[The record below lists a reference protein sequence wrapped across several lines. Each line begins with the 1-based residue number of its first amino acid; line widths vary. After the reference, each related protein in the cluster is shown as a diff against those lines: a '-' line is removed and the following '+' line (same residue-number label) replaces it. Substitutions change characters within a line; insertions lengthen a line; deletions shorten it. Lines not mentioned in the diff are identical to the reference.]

1 MVPYRRPPP
10 RQPTTTPSPETLS
23 TVIRAC
29 PPEGITRTLPFL
41 VSCLPLTPTQR
52 CPTGASSLTASQQ
65 PPTHTAPSL
74 ARARSTAA
82 VLNQPTEPA
91 SLLNGPSL
99 SGSRNPHSIF
109 HFQLVPEMA
118 PNARRGPWS
127 QAEDSFL
134 LSIVS
139 QQGANNWVRI
149 SQMLRT
155 RTPKQCRE
163 RFHQNL
169 KPTLNH
175 EPITPEEG
183 EVIERLVAEM
193 GKKWAEIARQLN
205 GRSDNAV
212 KNWWNGGQNRRRRM
226 SERRRSEAQT
236 AAVQQHHGNHYH
248 HHHQS
253 QYQHHSPTYAHQQYH
268 QQQQQQYHARPA
280 PLSIQPQPYANRAY
294 DTPIPSPS
302 GQSVLSTDGAPSLI
316 TDSGSESRSPHYAAS
331 PMEHPLP
338 PLIGRRD
345 ERRRSSLAYLP
356 RNGSF
361 ITDDDQSHA
370 LPRASSADHQDAAAR
385 KREQLRLPQL
395 PAFVSNGG
403 SPIFR
408 EPNYGSSGVSRQ
420 LPLLT
425 APFTASG
432 DSSRRGSPVQPT
444 PHRPSYCTVQR
455 ALPSFSELVQQ
466 PRSQSV
472 SVTLAPAPCL
482 PPMKPRSPSSKLNAV
497 ASLLN

>member
-1 MVPYRRPPP
+1 
-10 RQPTTTPSPETLS
+10 
-23 TVIRAC
+23 
-29 PPEGITRTLPFL
+29 
-41 VSCLPLTPTQR
+41 
-52 CPTGASSLTASQQ
+52 
-65 PPTHTAPSL
+65 
-74 ARARSTAA
+74 
-82 VLNQPTEPA
+82 
-91 SLLNGPSL
+91 
-99 SGSRNPHSIF
+99 
-109 HFQLVPEMA
+109 MA

-127 QAEDSFL
+127 QAEDQFL

-175 EPITPEEG
+175 DPITAEEG
-183 EVIERLVAEM
+183 EMIERLVAEM

-236 AAVQQHHGNHYH
+236 ASVQHHAGHFH
-248 HHHQS
+248 HHQAQYQQYHHQS
-253 QYQHHSPTYAHQQYH
+253 QHSYHSRPT
-268 QQQQQQYHARPA
+268 
-280 PLSIQPQPYANRAY
+280 PLSIQPQPYNARAY

-302 GQSVLSTDGAPSLI
+302 GQSVLSTEGAPSLI

-356 RNGSF
+356 RNSSF
-361 ITDDDQSHA
+361 ITDEEHSQLA
-370 LPRASSADHQDAAAR
+370 PLRASSADHGEAAAR
-385 KREQLRLPQL
+385 KREQLRLPEP
-395 PAFVSNGG
+395 PAFVSSGG

-408 EPNYGSSGVSRQ
+408 EPNYSSTGNRQ

-425 APFTASG
+425 QPFTASRSVSG
-432 DSSRRGSPVQPT
+432 RSSPVQFS
-444 PHRPSYCTVQR
+444 PHRASYCPQQS
-455 ALPSFSELVQQ
+455 LPSFSELVQ
-466 PRSQSV
+466 PRAHS
-472 SVTLAPAPCL
+472 TAALAPAPYL
-482 PPMKPRSPSSKLNAV
+482 PPMKPRSPISKPNAV
-497 ASLLN
+497 ASILN

>member
-1 MVPYRRPPP
+1 
-10 RQPTTTPSPETLS
+10 
-23 TVIRAC
+23 
-29 PPEGITRTLPFL
+29 
-41 VSCLPLTPTQR
+41 
-52 CPTGASSLTASQQ
+52 
-65 PPTHTAPSL
+65 
-74 ARARSTAA
+74 
-82 VLNQPTEPA
+82 
-91 SLLNGPSL
+91 
-99 SGSRNPHSIF
+99 
-109 HFQLVPEMA
+109 MA

-127 QAEDSFL
+127 QAEDQFL

-175 EPITPEEG
+175 DPITPEEG
-183 EVIERLVAEM
+183 EIIERLVAEM

-236 AAVQQHHGNHYH
+236 AAVQQHHAGHF
-248 HHHQS
+248 HHHQT
-253 QYQHHSPTYAHQQYH
+253 QYQQFH
-268 QQQQQQYHARPA
+268 
-280 PLSIQPQPYANRAY
+280 QPQH
-294 DTPIPSPS
+294 
-302 GQSVLSTDGAPSLI
+302 
-316 TDSGSESRSPHYAAS
+316 SGSESRSPHYAAS

-356 RNGSF
+356 RNSSF
-361 ITDDDQSHA
+361 INDDENSQLA
-370 LPRASSADHQDAAAR
+370 PLRASSADNGDAAAR
-385 KREQLRLPQL
+385 KREQMRLPE
-395 PAFVSNGG
+395 PPSFVSNGG

-408 EPNYGSSGVSRQ
+408 EPNYSSTGSKQ

-425 APFTASG
+425 QPFTASG
-432 DSSRRGSPVQPT
+432 SVSRRSSPIQFS
-444 PHRPSYCTVQR
+444 PHRASYCPPQQL
-455 ALPSFSELVQQ
+455 LPSFSELVQ
-466 PRSQSV
+466 PRAHSTT
-472 SVTLAPAPCL
+472 TLAPAPYL
-482 PPMKPRSPSSKLNAV
+482 PPMKPRSPTSKPNAV
-497 ASLLN
+497 ASILN

>member
-1 MVPYRRPPP
+1 
-10 RQPTTTPSPETLS
+10 
-23 TVIRAC
+23 
-29 PPEGITRTLPFL
+29 
-41 VSCLPLTPTQR
+41 
-52 CPTGASSLTASQQ
+52 
-65 PPTHTAPSL
+65 
-74 ARARSTAA
+74 
-82 VLNQPTEPA
+82 
-91 SLLNGPSL
+91 
-99 SGSRNPHSIF
+99 
-109 HFQLVPEMA
+109 MA

-127 QAEDSFL
+127 QAEDQFL

-236 AAVQQHHGNHYH
+236 ATVQQHHANHY

-253 QYQHHSPTYAHQQYH
+253 QYQHSSPTYTHQQYH
-268 QQQQQQYHARPA
+268 NQQQYPTRPA
-280 PLSIQPQPYANRAY
+280 PLSIQPQPYARAY

-331 PMEHPLP
+331 PLEHPLP

-361 ITDDDQSHA
+361 ITDDEHSHST
-370 LPRASSADHQDAAAR
+370 PVRASSADHQDAAAR
-385 KREQLRLPQL
+385 KREQLRLPEP
-395 PAFVSNGG
+395 PAFVSNAG

-408 EPNYGSSGVSRQ
+408 EPSYSSNGVSRQ

-425 APFTASG
+425 QPFTASG
-432 DSSRRGSPVQPT
+432 DSSRRASPVQSI
-444 PHRPSYCTVQR
+444 PHRPSYCPLQR
-455 ALPSFSELVQQ
+455 ALPSFSELVQN
-466 PRSQSV
+466 PARSQSV
-472 SVTLAPAPCL
+472 SVTLAPAPYL
-482 PPMKPRSPSSKLNAV
+482 PPMKPRSPISKPNAV
-497 ASLLN
+497 ASILN

>member
-1 MVPYRRPPP
+1 
-10 RQPTTTPSPETLS
+10 
-23 TVIRAC
+23 
-29 PPEGITRTLPFL
+29 
-41 VSCLPLTPTQR
+41 
-52 CPTGASSLTASQQ
+52 
-65 PPTHTAPSL
+65 
-74 ARARSTAA
+74 
-82 VLNQPTEPA
+82 
-91 SLLNGPSL
+91 
-99 SGSRNPHSIF
+99 
-109 HFQLVPEMA
+109 MA

-127 QAEDSFL
+127 QAEDQFL

-175 EPITPEEG
+175 DPITAEEG
-183 EVIERLVAEM
+183 EMIERLVAEM

-236 AAVQQHHGNHYH
+236 VSVQHHAGHF
-248 HHHQS
+248 HHHQA
-253 QYQHHSPTYAHQQYH
+253 QYPHFHHQSHPSYS
-268 QQQQQQYHARPA
+268 RPS
-280 PLSIQPQPYANRAY
+280 PLSIQPQPYNARAY

-302 GQSVLSTDGAPSLI
+302 GQSVLSTEGAPSLI

-331 PMEHPLP
+331 PMDHPLP
-338 PLIGRRD
+338 PLIGSRA

-356 RNGSF
+356 RTSTF
-361 ITDDDQSHA
+361 ISDDDSQLA
-370 LPRASSADHQDAAAR
+370 PLRASSADHGEAAAR
-385 KREQLRLPQL
+385 KREQLRLPE
-395 PAFVSNGG
+395 PPTFSNGG

-408 EPNYGSSGVSRQ
+408 EPNYSSTGTRQ

-425 APFTASG
+425 QPVTSSG
-432 DSSRRGSPVQPT
+432 SISRRSSPVQYS
-444 PHRPSYCTVQR
+444 PHRSSFSPQHS
-455 ALPSFSELVQQ
+455 LPSFRELVQA
-466 PRSQSV
+466 RAHS
-472 SVTLAPAPCL
+472 TAALAPAPYL
-482 PPMKPRSPSSKLNAV
+482 PPMKPMSPISRPNAV
-497 ASLLN
+497 ASILN

>member
-1 MVPYRRPPP
+1 MHRANVGPKPSYTLRFPTQSRGTLSPSLP
-10 RQPTTTPSPETLS
+10 RQPTFLYLSPPSYVPGLLQGNT
-23 TVIRAC
+23 RAC
-29 PPEGITRTLPFL
+29 PFL
-41 VSCLPLTPTQR
+41 VSCLPHAPR
-52 CPTGASSLTASQQ
+52 PDRDAVPPPKIASLTACQQ
-65 PPTHTAPSL
+65 ATP
-74 ARARSTAA
+74 
-82 VLNQPTEPA
+82 EPV
-91 SLLNGPSL
+91 SLLNGPNCQGLPSPPEL
-99 SGSRNPHSIF
+99 SAART
-109 HFQLVPEMA
+109 MA

-127 QAEDSFL
+127 QAEDQFL

-175 EPITPEEG
+175 DPITPEEG
-183 EVIERLVAEM
+183 EIIERLVAEM

-236 AAVQQHHGNHYH
+236 AAVQQHHAGHF
-248 HHHQS
+248 HHHQT
-253 QYQHHSPTYAHQQYH
+253 QYQQFHQPQHSYH
-268 QQQQQQYHARPA
+268 SRPA
-280 PLSIQPQPYANRAY
+280 PLSIQPQPYSARAY

-302 GQSVLSTDGAPSLI
+302 GQSVLSTEGAPSLI

-356 RNGSF
+356 RNSSF
-361 ITDDDQSHA
+361 INDDENSQLA
-370 LPRASSADHQDAAAR
+370 PLRASSADNGDAAAR
-385 KREQLRLPQL
+385 KREQMRLPE
-395 PAFVSNGG
+395 PPSFVSNGG

-408 EPNYGSSGVSRQ
+408 EPNYSSTGSKQ

-425 APFTASG
+425 QPFTASG
-432 DSSRRGSPVQPT
+432 SVSRRSSPIQFS
-444 PHRPSYCTVQR
+444 PHRASYCPPQQL
-455 ALPSFSELVQQ
+455 LPSFSELVQ
-466 PRSQSV
+466 PRAHSTT
-472 SVTLAPAPCL
+472 TLAPAPYL
-482 PPMKPRSPSSKLNAV
+482 PPMKPRSPTSKPNAV
-497 ASLLN
+497 ASILN

>member
-1 MVPYRRPPP
+1 
-10 RQPTTTPSPETLS
+10 
-23 TVIRAC
+23 
-29 PPEGITRTLPFL
+29 
-41 VSCLPLTPTQR
+41 
-52 CPTGASSLTASQQ
+52 
-65 PPTHTAPSL
+65 
-74 ARARSTAA
+74 
-82 VLNQPTEPA
+82 
-91 SLLNGPSL
+91 
-99 SGSRNPHSIF
+99 
-109 HFQLVPEMA
+109 MA

-127 QAEDSFL
+127 QAEDQFL

-175 EPITPEEG
+175 DPITPEEG

-226 SERRRSEAQT
+226 SERRRSEAQG
-236 AAVQQHHGNHYH
+236 AAVQQHHPSHY

-253 QYQHHSPTYAHQQYH
+253 QYQHSSPGYAHHMSEQYHHQQYH
-268 QQQQQQYHARPA
+268 SRPT
-280 PLSIQPQPYANRAY
+280 PLTIQPQSYNTRAY

-356 RNGSF
+356 RNSSF
-361 ITDDDQSHA
+361 IVDEESNPQLA
-370 LPRASSADHQDAAAR
+370 PLRASSADHQDAAAR
-385 KREQLRLPQL
+385 KREQLRLPEP

-408 EPNYGSSGVSRQ
+408 EPNYSSAPGSRQ

-425 APFTASG
+425 QPFTASNNV
-432 DSSRRGSPVQPT
+432 SRRSSPAE
-444 PHRPSYCTVQR
+444 RPSFCAPQR
-455 ALPSFSELVQQ
+455 ALPSFSELVQ
-466 PRSQSV
+466 PSRSHSAAA
-472 SVTLAPAPCL
+472 TLAPAPYL
-482 PPMKPRSPSSKLNAV
+482 PPMKPRSPISKPNAV
-497 ASLLN
+497 ASILN

>member
-1 MVPYRRPPP
+1 MFKAQSVQHANVLPKPSYTLLRLALPAPWYPIAVLLPASPLLHPLQRHSPLSYVPVH
-10 RQPTTTPSPETLS
+10 QK
-23 TVIRAC
+23 
-29 PPEGITRTLPFL
+29 
-41 VSCLPLTPTQR
+41 
-52 CPTGASSLTASQQ
+52 Q

-82 VLNQPTEPA
+82 ALNQPTEPA

-248 HHHQS
+248 HHQS

-280 PLSIQPQPYANRAY
+280 PLSIQPQPYASRAY